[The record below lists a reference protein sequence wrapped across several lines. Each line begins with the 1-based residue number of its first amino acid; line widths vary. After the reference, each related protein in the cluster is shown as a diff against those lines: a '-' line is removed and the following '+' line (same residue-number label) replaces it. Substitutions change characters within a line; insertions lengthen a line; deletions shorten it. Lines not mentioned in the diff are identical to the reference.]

1 MKPTILALNNCYL
14 PGYKGGG
21 PVRSLS
27 GLAERIGDDFDFA
40 LVTLDRDKDDDRP
53 YPGVRP
59 GAWTE
64 VGKARVL
71 YVPAS
76 AAAVTAALRRTPH
89 DVLYVNSLL
98 SPLFGILPVA
108 LRRLGVIPRRPLIV
122 AIRGQLF
129 AGALGLKPGK
139 KRLFLA
145 LARATRAYGDA
156 IFQATTEEEV
166 GAIRRAFGE
175 GAEVVVAAN
184 LPWSQA
190 DARPRASS
198 KVPGALR
205 LVFLSRLSAM
215 KNLTFAV
222 RCLAGLRGRVELEV
236 WGPAE
241 DATQVRAAQEL
252 AASLPPGISV
262 RFMGP
267 AAADRVPAILAGYDA
282 LLFPT
287 LGENYGHVIVESLLA
302 GCPAV
307 LSDRTPWRDLEQ
319 RGSGWALPLEE
330 VTRFEMVLQRLVDM
344 ETAEHLRMRA
354 AAQEHGHSIVSASL
368 KAEQASR
375 SLFLRALGKQAPG
388 VTT

>member
-27 GLAERIGDDFDFA
+27 CLAERIGDDFDFA

-53 YPGVRP
+53 YPGVSP

-139 KRLFLA
+139 KRFFLA

-175 GAEVVVAAN
+175 RVEVVVAAN
-184 LPWSQA
+184 LPWSQG
-190 DARPRASS
+190 DDRPRASS
-198 KVPGALR
+198 KVSGALR
-205 LVFLSRLSAM
+205 LVFLSRLTAM

-241 DATQVRAAQEL
+241 DSTQVSTAQEL
-252 AASLPPGISV
+252 AASLPSGISV

-330 VTRFEMVLQRLVDM
+330 IARFGAILQKLVDM
-344 ETAEHLRMRA
+344 GTEEHLRMRA
-354 AAQEHGHSIVSASL
+354 AAQEHGRSIVSGSL
-368 KAEQASR
+368 QAEQASR
-375 SLFLRALGKQAPG
+375 SLFLRALGK
-388 VTT
+388 